1 MWHRIA
7 DVKLHHSLNHALC
20 HPEFLTPNTDVSH
33 TSRLF
38 TFFEVSCRNNV
49 KNVESVVQVFTFLH
63 FKIANEHFT
72 VNNYTHLVLYIQ
84 HYIKTVHFWLK
95 YNRLAIVRKTAKLIE
110 GGHRGLQDYRHR
122 PICYYLYVFYVFYV
136 FSSKKSWLFTFFAVF
151 RTFSRTMVHP
161 TGHTKLL
168 RLETPHTPSFCSI
181 YSTSQSIALSPNED
195 RRFEQLYRSSET
207 SITKWSINSNCEL
220 TSRLER
226 LVAGV
231 RSLLSVT
238 AYMQMLSPVYLFFC
252 LPVRLSHKWISQKQF
267 KLWLCNF
274 HHRVAHR

>member
-1 MWHRIA
+1 M
-7 DVKLHHSLNHALC
+7 ALLLC
-20 HPEFLTPNTDVSH
+20 ERQQSWLRVVTVVFRTIGIGLYVITCTF
-33 TSRLF
+33 F
-38 TFFEVSCRNNV
+38 TFF
-49 KNVESVVQVFTFLH
+49 TF
-63 FKIANEHFT
+63 FPK
-72 VNNYTHLVLYIQ
+72 
-84 HYIKTVHFWLK
+84 
-95 YNRLAIVRKTAKLIE
+95 
-110 GGHRGLQDYRHR
+110 
-122 PICYYLYVFYVFYV
+122 
-136 FSSKKSWLFTFFAVF
+136 SKKSWLFTFFAVF